1 MAWAWMCWARWGA
14 RGWVEEA
21 AEAPSKLR
29 VRIMRNH
36 SQTERRAMCGARP
49 RPGAGISLPARE
61 GAAGGRASPTAA
73 SAELVLETWDLQ
85 CESNGRE
92 HRTAEMGGQ
101 QLVVRR
107 GQPFTITLHFSG
119 RGYEEGVDK
128 LAFNV
133 ETGECRCAPRE
144 NPQLHAAQ
152 RGGFCL
158 SLPPLPPRLADVLA
172 SPYGGTVRE
181 GS

>member
-1 MAWAWMCWARWGA
+1 
-14 RGWVEEA
+14 
-21 AEAPSKLR
+21 
-29 VRIMRNH
+29 MR
-36 SQTERRAMCGARP
+36 GARP

-92 HRTAEMGGQ
+92 HRTAEMGSR

-133 ETGECRCAPRE
+133 ETGECRCAPWE
-144 NPQLHAAQ
+144 NPSCTQPK
-152 RGGFCL
+152 GG
-158 SLPPLPPRLADVLA
+158 A
-172 SPYGGTVRE
+172 SA
-181 GS
+181 